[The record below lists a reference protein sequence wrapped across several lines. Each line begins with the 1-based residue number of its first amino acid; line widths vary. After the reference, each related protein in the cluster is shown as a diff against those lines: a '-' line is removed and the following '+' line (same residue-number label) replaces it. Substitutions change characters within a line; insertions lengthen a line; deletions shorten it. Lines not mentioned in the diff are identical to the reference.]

1 MNGPEK
7 SDSPIVAGKPANEAA
22 RAAEEQVEPRGGTKE
37 NADQQTTVRTQS
49 REAVSHAQARIRE
62 AVTRNRAQPLT
73 TLLHHVS
80 VDVLR
85 AGFFGLKKNAAPGID
100 GLTWTQYEEG
110 LEANLQ
116 SLHARV
122 HGRGYRALA
131 SRRRYIPKADG
142 RRRPLGIAALED
154 KIVQAAVAAIL
165 TPIYEAEFLGFS
177 YGFRPERGQHDAL
190 DALAYGLGKRRIN
203 WVLDADIRSFFDT
216 ISHAWLIRFIEH
228 RIGDRRIVRLI
239 RKWLAAG
246 VLEEGRKI
254 ETVEGTPQGAVISPL
269 LANVYLHYV
278 YDLWVRQWR
287 QRQST
292 GDMIVVRYADD
303 TIVGFERQD
312 DAERFLEDLSLR
324 MADFELGLHPEKT
337 RLIEFGRKAIATR
350 RARGLGK
357 PETFDFLGFTHYLR
371 DPTKRR
377 RLRAGKD
384 ASSQADAG
392 EAETNQETAQGD
404 PPRRRRGARQMAC
417 PGASWLVG
425 LLRRADERAGD
436 HSVPAPS
443 GRSLAP
449 RHQAT
454 GTEASARMAA
464 NEGNRQSLPAVS
476 AHPASVARTTVS
488 RQSPEVGA
496 RCGSTARRD
505 LCGGRPAMAVPTA
518 TPRSPAS
525 MCHNVVVGER
535 HN

>member
-7 SDSPIVAGKPANEAA
+7 SDLPIVAVKPANEAA
-22 RAAEEQVEPRGGTKE
+22 RAAEQQVEPRGGTKE

-85 AGFFGLKKNAAPGID
+85 AGFFGLKKNAAPGVD

-122 HGRGYRALA
+122 HGGGYRALA

-165 TPIYEAEFLGFS
+165 TPIYETEFLGFS

-303 TIVGFERQD
+303 TIVGFEHQD

-337 RLIEFGRKAIATR
+337 RLIEFGRRAIARR
-350 RARGLGK
+350 RARGLSK
-357 PETFDFLGFTHYLR
+357 PETFDFLGFTHYCATRRSGGGFVLGR
-371 DPTKRR
+371 TPARKRMR
-377 RLRAGKD
+377 AKLRA
-384 ASSQADAG
+384 
-392 EAETNQETAQGD
+392 NQGTAQGD

-417 PGASWLVG
+417 PGASGLVG

-449 RHQAT
+449 RHQAA

-464 NEGNRQSLPAVS
+464 NEGNRQSLPVVS
-476 AHPASVARTTVS
+476 AHPASVAGTTVS
-488 RQSPEVGA
+488 RQSSKVGA

-518 TPRSPAS
+518 TAPNGISVPRWSLS
-525 MCHNVVVGER
+525 NHI
-535 HN
+535 

>member
-1 MNGPEK
+1 M
-7 SDSPIVAGKPANEAA
+7 V
-22 RAAEEQVEPRGGTKE
+22 
-37 NADQQTTVRTQS
+37 
-49 REAVSHAQARIRE
+49 
-62 AVTRNRAQPLT
+62 
-73 TLLHHVS
+73 
-80 VDVLR
+80 
-85 AGFFGLKKNAAPGID
+85 
-100 GLTWTQYEEG
+100 
-110 LEANLQ
+110 
-116 SLHARV
+116 
-122 HGRGYRALA
+122 
-131 SRRRYIPKADG
+131 
-142 RRRPLGIAALED
+142 
-154 KIVQAAVAAIL
+154 
-165 TPIYEAEFLGFS
+165 FS
-177 YGFRPERGQHDAL
+177 
-190 DALAYGLGKRRIN
+190 
-203 WVLDADIRSFFDT
+203 FDT

-303 TIVGFERQD
+303 TIVGFEHQD

-337 RLIEFGRKAIATR
+337 RLIEFGRRAIARR
-350 RARGLGK
+350 RARGLSK
-357 PETFDFLGFTHYLR
+357 PETFDFLGFTHYCATRRSGGGFVLGRTPARKRMRAKLR
-371 DPTKRR
+371 
-377 RLRAGKD
+377 
-384 ASSQADAG
+384 Q
-392 EAETNQETAQGD
+392 NQGTAQGD

-417 PGASWLVG
+417 PGASGLVG

-449 RHQAT
+449 RHQAA

-464 NEGNRQSLPAVS
+464 NEGNRQSLPVVS
-476 AHPASVARTTVS
+476 AHPASVAGTTVS
-488 RQSPEVGA
+488 RQSSKVGA

-505 LCGGRPAMAVPTA
+505 LCGGGQQWPSLPRP
-518 TPRSPAS
+518 PA
-525 MCHNVVVGER
+525 R
-535 HN
+535 HLAQ

>member
-7 SDSPIVAGKPANEAA
+7 SDSPIVAVKPANEAA
-22 RAAEEQVEPRGGTKE
+22 RAAEQQVEPRGGTKE

-85 AGFFGLKKNAAPGID
+85 AGFFGLKKNAAPGVD

-122 HGRGYRALA
+122 HGGGYRALA

-165 TPIYEAEFLGFS
+165 TPIYETEFLGFS

-203 WVLDADIRSFFDT
+203 WVLDADIRSFLKWRPDWPR
-216 ISHAWLIRFIEH
+216 SDGRGRLAIENA
-228 RIGDRRIVRLI
+228 GDQ
-239 RKWLAAG
+239 LARPCRSA
-246 VLEEGRKI
+246 
-254 ETVEGTPQGAVISPL
+254 AL

-303 TIVGFERQD
+303 TIVGFEHQD

-337 RLIEFGRKAIATR
+337 RLIEFGRRAIARR
-350 RARGLGK
+350 RARGLSK
-357 PETFDFLGFTHYLR
+357 PETFDFLGFTHYCATRRSGGGFVLGRTPARKRMRAKLR
-371 DPTKRR
+371 QIKEQLKATRHD
-377 RLRAGKD
+377 GV
-384 ASSQADAG
+384 
-392 EAETNQETAQGD
+392 EAQGKWLAQVLRGWLAYYAVPMSAPAITAFRHHLVD
-404 PPRRRRGARQMAC
+404 RWLHAIRRRGQKHRLAWPRMKVIANRYLSYPRIQH
-417 PGASWLVG
+417 PWPEQRFLVN
-425 LLRRADERAGD
+425 
-436 HSVPAPS
+436 H
-443 GRSLAP
+443 P
-449 RHQAT
+449 R
-454 GTEASARMAA
+454 
-464 NEGNRQSLPAVS
+464 
-476 AHPASVARTTVS
+476 
-488 RQSPEVGA
+488 
-496 RCGSTARRD
+496 
-505 LCGGRPAMAVPTA
+505 
-518 TPRSPAS
+518 
-525 MCHNVVVGER
+525 
-535 HN
+535 